1 MDIKKIKMIAPVI
14 VLSAYSCLFVLLNNI
29 GEGKAIEIVA
39 PFFWFCGIGIA
50 LQLAFYFVFRNGEK
64 AAIFSFFLL
73 IMVINFNFVIN
84 TVQELGYTGKP
95 RYILLIWLAIYVI
108 IFIFLRKAKEEILYY
123 ICNIISITLAGLI
136 IVNVIT
142 AIPDL
147 SSWISGQNIEKL
159 ELAERG
165 KRDKAGRNVYYMIFD
180 EYGGPANLKHYYDY
194 DNQDFVSY
202 LADKGF
208 SQSKS
213 SYNREAYDTNKIIPN
228 LLNLNYVTSDDA
240 NKNRAWMKEPVL
252 YRYFEDIGY
261 KINLVNHQNF
271 LSVGKCNNLLAD
283 QPALGAD
290 TNFTDYLYDQSIIS
304 SLWRAV
310 MPENYY
316 YQKYVKNLDE
326 AIDGMKSSWKMAG
339 ENKTFT
345 ICYLQCP
352 HAFFVYDEEGNYLP
366 EEQKIDYFNK
376 NLYIEQLKYL
386 NKCIQETLDSI
397 IKTDPEAVIILQSD
411 HGARRAYHWG
421 ILTEENYDVE
431 VEYMENVLN
440 CVYWGEGVEPQDIEG
455 LSGINT
461 LRLVLNVEFGSDFEM
476 ISLP

>member
-159 ELAERG
+159 ELADR
-165 KRDKAGRNVYYMIFD
+165 AQI
-180 EYGGPANLKHYYDY
+180 P
-194 DNQDFVSY
+194 
-202 LADKGF
+202 F
-208 SQSKS
+208 SIWYS
-213 SYNREAYDTNKIIPN
+213 
-228 LLNLNYVTSDDA
+228 
-240 NKNRAWMKEPVL
+240 
-252 YRYFEDIGY
+252 
-261 KINLVNHQNF
+261 QN
-271 LSVGKCNNLLAD
+271 
-283 QPALGAD
+283 
-290 TNFTDYLYDQSIIS
+290 T
-304 SLWRAV
+304 
-310 MPENYY
+310 
-316 YQKYVKNLDE
+316 
-326 AIDGMKSSWKMAG
+326 
-339 ENKTFT
+339 
-345 ICYLQCP
+345 
-352 HAFFVYDEEGNYLP
+352 
-366 EEQKIDYFNK
+366 
-376 NLYIEQLKYL
+376 
-386 NKCIQETLDSI
+386 
-397 IKTDPEAVIILQSD
+397 
-411 HGARRAYHWG
+411 
-421 ILTEENYDVE
+421 
-431 VEYMENVLN
+431 
-440 CVYWGEGVEPQDIEG
+440 
-455 LSGINT
+455 
-461 LRLVLNVEFGSDFEM
+461 
-476 ISLP
+476 